1 MRKLNPWMM
10 AGGVIIMLIGVVWF
24 FQGIGSLA
32 GSPMTGVIIWSY
44 LGAILLI
51 LGIAVFL
58 RGLLGTR
65 RN

>member
-1 MRKLNPWMM
+1 MRKFNLWVM
-10 AGGVIIMLIGVVWF
+10 AGGVIIMLIGVVWL

-32 GSPMTGVIIWSY
+32 GSPMTGVIFWSY
-44 LGAILLI
+44 LGGIVLI